1 MEELAKELQ
10 SHTIGRANQVRVR
23 RANVRGV
30 ASHGVQ
36 TLWHVEIVLISRLVQ
51 LTYTVVNEM
60 NEMSENEVSQ
70 KVKCVLSE
78 RCLDY

>member
-10 SHTIGRANQVRVR
+10 SHTIGRANQVRVH